1 MGDLGERNQT
11 RAATPLEGNTSPHY
25 IGHIFSKF
33 MTAFTSREKVG
44 PRTAGAIFGM
54 VLVAFA
60 VAPLRA
66 RAGLIPMLNSSFELP
81 QTTFA
86 QPGADGWMTAGPAA
100 FGAGIFLNPPSGP
113 SGNISNAV
121 GNQLAFISTK
131 TGTEFSQVVAANFA
145 PGDRYTLSV
154 GLAKSLVSPPA
165 VGDTLRIELYYVDGS
180 NVRQSVAL
188 TDVTNDS
195 ATGLSNSELTYFS
208 AQTPVIQSTDASAQ
222 KPIGILLTTIGVAG
236 FLDMDNVT
244 LEAALTGDAND
255 DGAVNFQDLLILAQ
269 HYNKPGGL
277 AEGDFNDDGAIGFDD
292 LLILAQHYG
301 QTDGTSAAGAASVP
315 EPSCLPL
322 LLAAISAFL
331 PCRARAR

>member
-1 MGDLGERNQT
+1 MPVWRIAL
-11 RAATPLEGNTSPHY
+11 
-25 IGHIFSKF
+25 IV
-33 MTAFTSREKVG
+33 MVG
-44 PRTAGAIFGM
+44 IAIAPVPAWAGS
-54 VLVAFA
+54 
-60 VAPLRA
+60 
-66 RAGLIPMLNSSFELP
+66 IPVSNYSFESP

-86 QPGADGWMTAGPAA
+86 QPGADGWTTAGPAT
-100 FGAGIFLNPPSGP
+100 FGAGIFLNPPPGQ

-131 TGTEFSQVVAANFA
+131 TGTEFSQVVGASFA

-154 GLAKSLVSPPA
+154 GVAKSLVSPPA
-165 VGDTLRIELYYVDGS
+165 AGDTLRIELYYVDGS

-188 TDVTNDS
+188 TDVTNDA
-195 ATGLSNSELTYFS
+195 ATGLSNSALTYFS
-208 AQTPVIQSTDASAQ
+208 AQTPVIQPTDASAQ

-244 LEAALTGDAND
+244 LKAALTGDANG

-269 HYNKPGGL
+269 HYGKPGGPP
-277 AEGDFNDDGAIGFDD
+277 EGDFNDDGAIGFDD

-301 QTDGTSAAGAASVP
+301 QTDGTAGAAAVP

-322 LLAAISAFL
+322 LLVAISAFV